1 MAQREVGDTSHA
13 PSSGATVKP
22 TGSTGR
28 DRSRPIQEGVVAAFV
43 LGWHVA
49 ELFHASVP
57 RSRRPPQASLDKLP
71 GIGELDTLSR
81 AGLLV
86 AQVQA
91 DLERAWRSV
100 DRAQPP
106 PDPSPV
112 RSLLEAERRR
122 EGELQ
127 QAVLQL
133 HRQLLVA
140 LTAADARE
148 GKAYGLGRALAE
160 TVLLSDAKDPDS
172 FGSQFAPHRL
182 ANLLGWLADLESAF
196 PPHAAEAVRQ
206 SLQAWTAWVEAPTLR
221 LATDERQQ
229 APDWTSWFA
238 IHPQKSRARPV
249 DWGSARDRESVTRAL
264 HRQGQLWR
272 SILSGEKDCL
282 DVLSADD
289 YLRAADAL
297 LGHIRQLTLRFLRRF
312 WVTSAALAVILVAV
326 TVTVF
331 VVHVTLTVVVAVVTA
346 AGAVG
351 LTWKGA
357 ASGLGKALTQVQRPL
372 WEREL
377 DAAVARSV
385 TRLPRERRSTGL
397 SAEPEGSGRDAT
409 GAPPEAQRDLPGCSQ
424 EIPRSDTHTAP
435 IDP

>member
-1 MAQREVGDTSHA
+1 VQ
-13 PSSGATVKP
+13 P

-28 DRSRPIQEGVVAAFV
+28 DRSRPTQEAVVAAFV

-49 ELFHASVP
+49 ELFHAGVP
-57 RSRRPPQASLDKLP
+57 RSRRPRQVSLDKLP
-71 GIGELDTLSR
+71 GVGELDPLAR

-86 AQVQA
+86 AQVRA
-91 DLERAWRSV
+91 DLERVWRSGGH
-100 DRAQPP
+100 AQPP
-106 PDPSPV
+106 PDPTPV
-112 RSLLEAERRR
+112 QSLLEAESRRG
-122 EGELQ
+122 GELR
-127 QAVLQL
+127 QAILEL

-160 TVLLSDAKDPDS
+160 TALLADARDPDS
-172 FGSQFAPHRL
+172 FRSQFAPHRL

-206 SLQAWTAWVEAPTLR
+206 SLQAWAAWVEAPALR
-221 LATDERQQ
+221 PATDRSR
-229 APDWTSWFA
+229 PPWTSWFA
-238 IHPQKSRARPV
+238 GRPEEPPVRPV

-289 YLRAADAL
+289 YLWAADAL
-297 LGHIRQLTLRFLRRF
+297 LGHIRELTHRFLRRF
-312 WVTSAALAVILVAV
+312 WAASTALAAVLVAAAVVVSVVHATSA
-326 TVTVF
+326 
-331 VVHVTLTVVVAVVTA
+331 VVVAVVTA

-351 LTWKGA
+351 LTWRGA

-377 DAAVARSV
+377 DTAVARSV
-385 TRLPRERRSTGL
+385 TWLPRERRSTDL
-397 SAEPEGSGRDAT
+397 PTEPEGSGRDAT
-409 GAPPEAQRDLPGCSQ
+409 GAPPEAQRDLPGSSQ
-424 EIPRSDTHTAP
+424 ETPRSGTHTAT